1 MEENRILRRRRSSD
15 DIVLERNLCFVDT
28 PGLNKNS
35 NASQVD
41 PVTQYI
47 EALLH
52 QNASISVMTD
62 NDLLNVL
69 TGNGGVQVDV
79 VLYVFASR
87 KPSSLCTHAPNT
99 N

>member
-1 MEENRILRRRRSSD
+1 MEESRVLRKRRGSD
-15 DIVLERNLCFVDT
+15 DTVLERNLCFVDT
-28 PGLNKNS
+28 PGLSKS
-35 NASQVD
+35 SSTSQVD
-41 PVTQYI
+41 PVIQYI

-52 QNASISVMTD
+52 QNASISAMND

-87 KPSSLCTHAPNT
+87 WSSPLYFHTTKC
-99 N
+99 